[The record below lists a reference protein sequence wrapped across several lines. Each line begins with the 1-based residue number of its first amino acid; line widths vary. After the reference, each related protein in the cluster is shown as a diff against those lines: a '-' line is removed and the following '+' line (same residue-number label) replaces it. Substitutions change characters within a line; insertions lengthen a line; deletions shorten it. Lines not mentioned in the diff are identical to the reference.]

1 MRFRQHPDGSFAAP
15 ASVASTVGA
24 ADAGGVVLAHDGRT
38 LLWSTNGL
46 LGVENSAT
54 SPPTEENLTYPNGV
68 TLEITTDATLA
79 TDSTGR
85 LWLAWDGDSGDG
97 SSSGIYL
104 LQLDP
109 ETGASLPTAT
119 PQLAPDSTSAS
130 DDGTLAL
137 ACNTICHVVYAPGG
151 STTQLVSWAPGQ
163 ATPVTVVDDTAAHAY
178 VIGLTAAAASDGQ
191 LWVVYEG
198 AIASHTTAQT
208 ASAVADV
215 QINSKL
221 EDDNGAGGTA
231 TVSPAAVVWRGRV
244 RRASASDRRRPR
256 HRRRLADQHD
266 DAHRRRVGH
275 RRASAVSP
283 SRQMTG
289 PAT

>member
-1 MRFRQHPDGSFAAP
+1 
-15 ASVASTVGA
+15 VGA

-191 LWVVYEG
+191 LWVVYEA
-198 AIASHTTAQT
+198 AIAATPPRRPHPRSPTSRSTASSRTTTAR
-208 ASAVADV
+208 A
-215 QINSKL
+215 
-221 EDDNGAGGTA
+221 E
-231 TVSPAAVVWRGRV
+231 
-244 RRASASDRRRPR
+244 RRQCPRPPS
-256 HRRRLADQHD
+256 LA
-266 DAHRRRVGH
+266 R
-275 RRASAVSP
+275 
-283 SRQMTG
+283 SRTTG
-289 PAT
+289 ER